1 MDGPKQQAVVSLTDV
16 SMAFGTNI
24 VLSGVSMTV
33 RAGTVAALIGAN
45 GAGKS
50 TLIKILSGVYPEH
63 GGEIAVDGKTVRV
76 DSPAVARS
84 LGIHTVHQRIGDGVI
99 PGLSVAE
106 NLVFDSLA
114 QPSCGI
120 RFSLRGILPRAR
132 EVASRLDLDWSD
144 AILRKDVFEL
154 GIADQQLLLL
164 ARALDQEPRMLVLDE
179 PTSALS
185 MAEVE
190 RLFAVIRN
198 LKAGGV
204 AILYVSHHLSEID
217 TLADS
222 LVVLRDG
229 KIRLEQDRPFGW
241 NEVVRAML
249 GDQVLD
255 EERTITEPRGTEVR
269 LTLDGVRLRPGRP
282 AQDIEFRAGE
292 VAGIIGLLGAGK
304 SELARGVFGATPFT
318 EGTMTLDGAAYKPRS
333 PGDAVRHGVFLVPE
347 DRAAEAMLPGW
358 TIGRSVSL
366 PFLSTLAPGGLVP
379 RGAEARRG
387 RWVIDELDVV
397 ATGDGHLVDEL
408 SGGNQQRVVVGRW
421 LAGKPRVF
429 VLDEPFRGV
438 DIGARAG
445 ISRKL
450 RSIAA
455 EGAAVVITSSDVDEI
470 LQSCDRILVLGDG
483 VVRSDTYLR
492 ETTRDQIIERMSEI
506 A

>member
-1 MDGPKQQAVVSLTDV
+1 MDGPAQQAVVSLTDV
-16 SMAFGTNI
+16 SMAFGTNR
-24 VLSGVSMTV
+24 VLSGVSMSV
-33 RAGTVAALIGAN
+33 RKGTVQALIGAN

-50 TLIKILSGVYPEH
+50 TLIKILSGVYPQH
-63 GGEIAVDGKTVRV
+63 GGEIHVDGSPVRI
-76 DSPAVARS
+76 DSPSVARS
-84 LGIHTVHQRIGDGVI
+84 LGIHTVHQRIADGVI

-106 NLVFDSLA
+106 NLVFDALS
-114 QPSCGI
+114 QPSFGSF
-120 RFSLRGILPRAR
+120 FSIAKVLPRAR
-132 EVASRLDLDWSD
+132 DVASRLDLGWSD
-144 AILRKDVFEL
+144 AVLRRDVFEL

-164 ARALDQEPRMLVLDE
+164 ARALDQQPRMLVLDE

-185 MAEVE
+185 MAEVD
-190 RLFAVIRN
+190 RLFAVIRG
-198 LKAGGV
+198 LKEDGV

-229 KIRLEQDRPFGW
+229 KIRLERDRPFVW

-249 GDQVLD
+249 GDQVLA
-255 EERTITEPRGTEVR
+255 EEEAITEHRGTEVR
-269 LTLDGVRLRPGRP
+269 LRLSGVRLHARSAP
-282 AQDIEFRAGE
+282 QDIEFRAGE

-304 SELARGVFGATPFT
+304 TELARGVYGATPFT
-318 EGTMTLDGAAYKPRS
+318 EGSMVLDGAPYAPRS

-358 TIGRSVSL
+358 TIARSVSL
-366 PFLSTLAPGGLVP
+366 PFLSQMAPRGLVP

-397 ATGDGHLVDEL
+397 ASGDGHMVDEL

-421 LAGKPRVF
+421 MAGKPGVF
-429 VLDEPFRGV
+429 ILDEPFRGV

-450 RSIAA
+450 RALAA

-470 LQSCDRILVLGDG
+470 LQGCDRILVLGDG
-483 VVRSDTYLR
+483 VVRSDTYIR

>member
-1 MDGPKQQAVVSLTDV
+1 MDGPNQQPVVSLTDV
-16 SMAFGTNI
+16 SMAFGTNR
-24 VLSGVSMTV
+24 VLSGVSMSV
-33 RAGTVAALIGAN
+33 RKGTVAALIGAN

-50 TLIKILSGVYPEH
+50 TLIKILSGVYPQH
-63 GGEIAVDGKTVRV
+63 GGEIHVDGNPVRI
-76 DSPAVARS
+76 DSPSVARS
-84 LGIHTVHQRIGDGVI
+84 LGIHTVHQRIADGVI

-106 NLVFDSLA
+106 NLVFDALS
-114 QPSCGI
+114 QPSFGSF
-120 RFSLRGILPRAR
+120 FSLGKVLPRAR
-132 EVASRLDLDWSD
+132 EVASRLDLGWSD

-190 RLFAVIRN
+190 RLFAVIRG
-198 LKAGGV
+198 LKEAGV

-229 KIRLEQDRPFGW
+229 RIRLEQDRPFVW
-241 NEVVRAML
+241 NDVVRAML
-249 GDQVLD
+249 GDQVLA
-255 EERTITEPRGTEVR
+255 EERAISERRGTEVR
-269 LTLDGVRLRPGRP
+269 LRLSGVRLHATSAP
-282 AQDIEFRAGE
+282 QDIEFRAGE
-292 VAGIIGLLGAGK
+292 VAGLIGLLGAGK
-304 SELARGVFGATPFT
+304 TELARGVFGATPFT
-318 EGTMTLDGAAYKPRS
+318 EGSMELDGSRYAPRS
-333 PGDAVRHGVFLVPE
+333 PGDAVGHGVYLVPE

-358 TIGRSVSL
+358 TIARSVSL
-366 PFLSTLAPGGLVP
+366 PFLSQLAPRGLVP
-379 RGAEARRG
+379 IGSEARRG

-397 ATGDGHLVDEL
+397 ASGDSHLVDEL

-445 ISRKL
+445 IGRKL
-450 RSIAA
+450 RSLAA
-455 EGAAVVITSSDVDEI
+455 GGAAVIITSSDVDEI
-470 LQSCDRILVLGDG
+470 LQGCDRILVLGDG
-483 VVRSDTYLR
+483 VVRSDTYIS
-492 ETTRDQIIERMSEI
+492 ETSRDQIIERMSEI